1 MASFTNARPSKF
13 DIRYAVGLV
22 AEPSH
27 GPTPTVVHVVLS
39 LQFVMMPAQI
49 LLVLEV
55 THPHSAELDDDE
67 PPGDADD
74 AGHVEVPEDP
84 QHLDARALTVFLTSA
99 DLLPQLNALEKSLPN
114 SGCWLSAPV
123 KTLMAWSHDI
133 AELEPLAAEYSA
145 VGV

>member
-67 PPGDADD
+67 PPGDA
-74 AGHVEVPEDP
+74 GHVEVPDP
-84 QHLDARALTVFLTSA
+84 QHLAAMPLTVFLTVSVCP
-99 DLLPQLNALEKSLPN
+99 PQLNALEKSTPCK
-114 SGCWLSAPV
+114 GCPCDTW
-123 KTLMAWSHDI
+123 
-133 AELEPLAAEYSA
+133 
-145 VGV
+145 